1 MAYLEFNKEELVN
14 LEYSL
19 NREILLTNRAG
30 GYINTTIVGCNTRK
44 YHGLLVVPIANF
56 ANERH
61 ILLSTLHESL
71 IQHGSAFNL
80 GISSYGKVYE
90 PRGHKYIIDFE
101 MDYASTVTYRV
112 GGMIFSKT
120 VMFVRETEEV
130 LVKYTLL
137 DAHSETRLRIKP
149 FLAFRNIHLLTH
161 ANGRANTRYSVAENG
176 VSFKLYEGFPTLYLQ
191 LNKKGDWVANPD
203 WYYNITYKEE
213 SRRGFDDKEDLF
225 VPGYFELPVKKG
237 ESIILSASTSEV
249 KPRSLKSRF
258 DAEVAK
264 RRDNSRN
271 CYDDCLKLAGQQC
284 VLKQNGKYSVCA
296 GYTWDYEDLRYS
308 LIAIPGLTIYNDGDT
323 KHFEAV
329 IENLLTDKRDRLFKA
344 GNEPDLPLWL
354 FRTLQQYIEYGAS
367 AEYVWKKYGQTL
379 SALLDTYVDGSRD
392 EIVLHENGLLWAQKE
407 NTALSWMNVYSN
419 GVPVTERYGYQVET
433 NALWYNALCFA
444 VAMDDKYGGGRL
456 KDKWNRVIN
465 SIKANYTNYFLIEGR
480 GYLADFYN
488 DKGKNDFMRPNQ
500 LMAVAVEYSPIED
513 EVKMAVL
520 KAVRKELL
528 TVRGIRTLSPKNPL
542 YKAVYEG
549 DQRSRDN
556 AHHNGCA
563 FPWLLGPY
571 VESMIKLLGKDCVK
585 SSMELLNAFEED
597 INIHGIGSV
606 AELYDGNPSHRPHG
620 CISSSVSV
628 AEIIRGKYLLNKIN
642 KGK

>member
-149 FLAFRNIHLLTH
+149 FLAFRNIHSLTH

-264 RRDNSRN
+264 RQDNSRN

-354 FRTLQQYIEYGAS
+354 FRTLQQYIEYGSS

-456 KDKWNRVIN
+456 KDKWNRIIN

-528 TVRGIRTLSPKNPL
+528 TVRGIRTLSPMNPL

-549 DQRSRDN
+549 DQHSRDN

>member
-19 NREILLTNRAG
+19 EREILLTNRAG

-44 YHGLLVVPIANF
+44 YHGLLVVPIENF
-56 ANERH
+56 GNERH
-61 ILLSTLHESL
+61 ILLSTLQESL
-71 IQHGSAFNL
+71 VQHGQVFNL

-120 VMFVRETEEV
+120 IMFVRETEEV

-137 DAHSETRLRIKP
+137 DAHSETTLRIKP
-149 FLAFRNIHLLTH
+149 FLAFRNIHSLTY
-161 ANGRANTRYSVAENG
+161 ANTGANTKYTAVNNG
-176 VSFKLYEGFPTLYLQ
+176 VAFKLYEGFPTLHLQ
-191 LNKKGDWVANPD
+191 LNRTGEWVANPD
-203 WYYNITYKEE
+203 WYKNVTYKEE
-213 SRRGFDDKEDLF
+213 SRRGFADKEDLF
-225 VPGYFELPVKKG
+225 VPGYFEIPIKKG

-249 KPRSLKSRF
+249 KPRSLKTRF

-264 RRDNSRN
+264 RVDNSRN
-271 CYDDCLKLAGQQC
+271 SYEDCLKLAGQQC
-284 VLKQNGKYSVCA
+284 VLKQNNKYSVNA

-308 LIAIPGLTIYNDGDT
+308 LIAIPGLTLYNDGDT

-329 IENLLTDKRDRLFKA
+329 LENLLTEKRDRLFKA

-354 FRTLQQYIEYGAS
+354 FRTLQQYIEYGAKP
-367 AEYVWKKYGQTL
+367 EYVWKKYGKDL
-379 SALLDTYVDGSRD
+379 AALLDTYTNGVRN
-392 EIVLHENGLLWAQKE
+392 EVVLHENGLLWCQKPG
-407 NTALSWMNVYSN
+407 TALSWMNVYSN
-419 GVPVTERYGYQVET
+419 GSPVTERHGYQVET

-444 VAMDDKYGGGRL
+444 VEMDEKYGKGTLR
-456 KDKWNRVIN
+456 KKWDRVIN
-465 SIKANYTNYFLIEGR
+465 SIKVNYINYFWVEER
-480 GYLADFYN
+480 GHLADFYN
-488 DKGKNDFMRPNQ
+488 ENGKNIFTRPNQ
-500 LMAVAVEYSPIED
+500 LIAAAVEYSPID
-513 EVKMAVL
+513 DVTKMEVL
-520 KAVRKELL
+520 KAVQKELL

-542 YKAVYEG
+542 YKGVYEG
-549 DQRSRDN
+549 NQFERDH

-571 VESMIKLLGKDCVK
+571 VEATAKLLGKSFVK
-585 SSMELLNAFEED
+585 KGKELLNAFEED
-597 INIHGIGSV
+597 INVHGIGSI
-606 AELYDGNPSHRPHG
+606 AELYDGNPSHKPHG

-628 AEIIRGKYLLNKIN
+628 AEIIRGKYLLNKI
-642 KGK
+642 KK

>member
-19 NREILLTNRAG
+19 SREILLTNRAG

-56 ANERH
+56 ANERY

-80 GISSYGKVYE
+80 GISAYGKVYE

-130 LVKYTLL
+130 LIKYTLL
-137 DAHSETRLRIKP
+137 DAHSETKLRIKP
-149 FLAFRNIHLLTH
+149 FLAFRNIHALTR
-161 ANGRANTRYSVAENG
+161 ANNVANTRYSAVDNG
-176 VSFKLYEGFPTLYLQ
+176 VGFKMYEGFPTLYLQ
-191 LNKKGDWVANPD
+191 LNKKSEWIASPD

-225 VPGYFELPVKKG
+225 VPGYFEMPIKKG
-237 ESIILSASTSEV
+237 ESIILSASTSAV
-249 KPRSLKSRF
+249 KPRILKSRF

-264 RRDNSRN
+264 RLDNSRN
-271 CYDDCLKLAGQQC
+271 SYDDCLKLAAQQC

-308 LIAIPGLTIYNDGDT
+308 LIALPGLTIYNDGDK

-329 IENLLTDKRDRLFKA
+329 IENLLTDKRDKLFKA

-354 FRTLQQYIEYGAS
+354 FRTLQQYIDYGAS
-367 AEYVWKKYGQTL
+367 EEYVWKKYGGTL
-379 SALLDTYVDGSRD
+379 SALLDTYVDGTRD

-407 NTALSWMNVYSN
+407 GVALSWMNVCSN
-419 GVPVTERYGYQVET
+419 GKPVTERYGYQVET
-433 NALWYNALCFA
+433 NALWYKALCFA
-444 VAMDDKYGGGRL
+444 VEMDNKYGGGRL
-456 KDKWNRVIN
+456 KDKWDRVIK
-465 SIKANYTNYFLIEGR
+465 SIKANYTNYFLLEGR
-480 GYLADFYN
+480 NYLADFYN

-500 LMAVAVEYSPIED
+500 LMAAAVRYSPIED
-513 EVKMAVL
+513 DLKMEIL
-520 KAVRKELL
+520 KAVKRELL
-528 TVRGIRTLSPKNPL
+528 TVRGIRTLSPKNQL

-549 DQRSRDN
+549 NQESRDN

-571 VESMIKLLGKDCVK
+571 IESMLKLLGKDCVK

-606 AELYDGNPSHRPHG
+606 AELYDGNPSHKPHG

-628 AEIIRGKYLLNKIN
+628 AEIIRGKYLLNKTD
-642 KGK
+642 KKQ

>member
-130 LVKYTLL
+130 LVKYTLI

-149 FLAFRNIHLLTH
+149 FLAFRNIHSLTH
-161 ANGRANTRYSVAENG
+161 ANSRANTRYSVVENG

-191 LNKKGDWVANPD
+191 LNKKGEWVANPD

-264 RRDNSRN
+264 RKDNSRN

-323 KHFEAV
+323 RHFEAV
-329 IENLLTDKRDRLFKA
+329 IENMLTEKRDRLFKA

-480 GYLADFYN
+480 DYLADFYN

-500 LMAVAVEYSPIED
+500 LMAVAVEYSPIDD

-520 KAVRKELL
+520 KSVRKELL

-549 DQRSRDN
+549 DQCSRDN

-606 AELYDGNPSHRPHG
+606 AELYDGNPG